1 MRFEKKNMPKESSVC
16 WWVYKTSIYFINK
29 SKNFPN
35 VDTILTHY
43 KITGIAVLANLGTPA
58 KLRMKKRPA
67 AHPQGHFIFFR
78 NYTNDAVACLNIEEE
93 ARNMR
98 ER

>member
-29 SKNFPN
+29 SKKFPN

-43 KITGIAVLANLGTPA
+43 KITGIAVLANLGTPRKA
-58 KLRMKKRPA
+58 KNEKEAYGAPA
-67 AHPQGHFIFFR
+67 GALYFFPE
-78 NYTNDAVACLNIEEE
+78 LH
-93 ARNMR
+93 
-98 ER
+98 